1 MFGIQNRFQ
10 NNIWAS
16 EEIRIHGMKSKRLL
30 HAVIGLLAGVCIAS
44 VTHALDPF
52 EDRTTEG
59 VHSFHRVPMT
69 DGTLLATDVYLPEGE
84 GPWPVVLERSL
95 YSRNQ
100 GMNGFIRDGYAAVI
114 QDVRGFGNSEGD
126 SHVFYS
132 DGWRPGLTDGADTVA
147 WIKAQPWC
155 NGKIATS
162 GTSALAMTQ
171 MLLAPATKDI
181 CAQYINK
188 VPANFYFD
196 VIYLGGVF
204 RKNLT
209 EGWLTALGQVPTI
222 AFYRDLPR
230 YEEYWTYYNTVAQA
244 GNITAPGVFV
254 GGWFDIFLQGTL
266 DGFVARE
273 TKGGPG
279 ARGRNYLV
287 MEWGTHGGDTTHDY
301 KYKANRHD
309 FSDSDLRGRFFE
321 YYLKGNTSALDGIA
335 KVHYYILGDDTDPD
349 APGNEWR
356 TADTWPPYPV
366 QETPLYLGADGLL
379 AASPVPDGGAFL
391 EFTFDPNNPYP
402 TWGGANLL
410 PNLVSGP
417 YDQRKHSAS
426 RTDLLKFATAPLD
439 APLEI
444 LGKVKARLFVSSDA
458 PDTDFT
464 AKLVDIYPEGDGREI
479 IVLDHIRRVKTRQGF
494 DREAPPLQGQDDIIE
509 LEIDLWSTAW
519 IFNRGH
525 RIGLHVS
532 SSNYPRFEV
541 NPNTGADHPVEG
553 GEMRVARN
561 RVHYSAAHPS
571 ALLLPVPQ
579 K

>member
-1 MFGIQNRFQ
+1 
-10 NNIWAS
+10 
-16 EEIRIHGMKSKRLL
+16 MKSKRLL
-30 HAVIGLLAGVCIAS
+30 LVVIFLLAGLLFPSGAR
-44 VTHALDPF
+44 ARGPF
-52 EDRTTEG
+52 EDRTTAG
-59 VHSFHRVPMT
+59 IHSFHRVPMT

-100 GMNGFIRDGYAAVI
+100 GMNGFINDGYAAVI
-114 QDVRGFGNSEGD
+114 QDVRGFGTSGGD
-126 SHVFYS
+126 SHVFYA

-244 GNITAPGVFV
+244 GNITAPGVFA

-273 TKGGPG
+273 TEGGPG

-287 MEWGTHGGDTTHDY
+287 MKWGTHGRDTTRDY

-309 FSDSDLRGRFFE
+309 FSDSDLRRRFFE

-335 KVHYYILGDDTDPD
+335 KVNYYILGDDTDPD

-366 QETPLYLGADGLL
+366 QETPLYLGTDGLL
-379 AASPVPDGGAFL
+379 AANPAPESGAFL
-391 EFTFDPNNPYP
+391 EFTFDPNDPYP

-417 YDQRKHSAS
+417 YDQRKHSTS

-464 AKLVDIYPEGDGREI
+464 AKLVDIYPNGDGREI
-479 IVLDHIRRVKTRQGF
+479 IVLDNIRRVKPRLGF
-494 DREAPPLQGQDDIIE
+494 AREAPPLQGPDEIVE

-519 IFNRGH
+519 VFNRGH

-541 NPNTGADHPVEG
+541 NANTGADHPVEG

-561 RVHYSAAHPS
+561 RVHCSAAYPS
-571 ALLLPVPQ
+571 ALLLPIP
-579 K
+579 KK